1 MCADLPRG
9 LTLITAI
16 ISSLHRV
23 VQCSGSNTQRWWS
36 SFFPIPFPFMIS
48 LKTPRFLINNS
59 LQWKDAEMH
68 DVNVLP
74 TNGRDGMK
82 RKCKKPTGSAEMD
95 ESCLKLSA
103 GPTFVPRLSAIHYH
117 S

>member
-1 MCADLPRG
+1 M
-9 LTLITAI
+9 
-16 ISSLHRV
+16 SSGALDE
-23 VQCSGSNTQRWWS
+23 
-36 SFFPIPFPFMIS
+36 
-48 LKTPRFLINNS
+48 K
-59 LQWKDAEMH
+59 WKDAEMH

-103 GPTFVPRLSAIHYH
+103 GPTFVPSHRDDLIILSYLRFGSSYFTLRHHQDSSPIFFRGSAQFTTTAELPPTR
-117 S
+117 